1 MTQPAVETKGQDEI
15 GLPKDQK
22 PDFTNKLSPSASA
35 ILKFVKTFEVG
46 GQLEVFTE
54 DADFKLLKN
63 MVLSYRGSLST
74 LLEKKLKDVV
84 SLGGVE
90 IITQRDVMS
99 LIVDLWKLN
108 ISNLTRAELPFLEQ
122 VLKNPRLS
130 LRELAKRAGLSY
142 AQSRRAQKRL
152 IDSGVLRI
160 GGMLNPNRL
169 GLDRL
174 LIILENPSMVLSGPY
189 TQKMLFVD
197 GSPSVVFTVINVPHT
212 KINDMVEVVR
222 SLRDFTSNASIWRLS
237 TGIPRFDGTYF
248 NRKEGWNLD
257 LLHFRLMLRKG
268 GDTLTMSEIPPP
280 SVEETAKFT
289 SSEIA
294 IMDVLI
300 QSLDGTA
307 GDIVKTTKLSESSAF
322 RKRAYLLKNNIILPR
337 AHVSIPQLG
346 DRVISLLSQE
356 IAGDIAP
363 AWSKLPL
370 TYQSQIR
377 NLESGEKR
385 VLLSTALPTGSGR
398 DLISVMEDEISKVH
412 RYSIHRVAAGSGMTT
427 KVSSMF
433 DRRAKT
439 WKWDTSRYF
448 DVVSYGVMRKD
459 ASESESPIDL
469 A

>member
-1 MTQPAVETKGQDEI
+1 VTQPAIETTGQDEI

-22 PDFTNKLSPSASA
+22 PEFKSRLSPSASA
-35 ILKFVKTFEVG
+35 ILKFVKTFEIG

-54 DADFKLLKN
+54 DADFKLLQK

-74 LLEKKLKDVV
+74 LLEKKLQDVV
-84 SLGGVE
+84 DLGGVE

-108 ISNLTRAELPFLEQ
+108 ISNLTRAELPFLECI
-122 VLKNPRLS
+122 LKNPRLS
-130 LRELAKRAGLSY
+130 LRELAKMAGLSY

-152 IDSGVLRI
+152 NDSGVLRV

-197 GSPSVVFTVINVPHT
+197 GSPSVVFTVVNVPHT
-212 KINDMVEVVR
+212 KISDMVEVVR

-248 NRKEGWNLD
+248 NKRDGWNLD

-268 GDTLTMSEIPPP
+268 GDTLTMSEIPSP
-280 SVEETAKFT
+280 SVEDHVKFT
-289 SSEIA
+289 SSEVLV
-294 IMDVLI
+294 MDALI
-300 QSLDGTA
+300 HSLDGTA
-307 GDIVKTTKLSESSAF
+307 GDIVKTTQLSESSAF

-346 DRVISLLSQE
+346 DRVISLLSPE

-398 DLISVMEDEISKVH
+398 DLISVMMDEISKVH
-412 RYSIHRVAAGSGMTT
+412 RYSIHRVAAGSGVKT

-448 DVVSYGVMRKD
+448 DVVSYGIMRKD
-459 ASESESPIDL
+459 ASENEIPIDL

>member
-1 MTQPAVETKGQDEI
+1 VTQPAIETTGQDEM

-22 PDFTNKLSPSASA
+22 QDFKSKLSPSASA

-54 DADFKLLKN
+54 DADFKLLQKI
-63 MVLSYRGSLST
+63 VISYRGSLSK
-74 LLEKKLKDVV
+74 LLEKKLQDVV
-84 SLGGVE
+84 DLGGVE

-108 ISNLTRAELPFLEQ
+108 ISNLTRAELPFLES

-130 LRELAKRAGLSY
+130 LRELAKISGLSY

-152 IDSGVLRI
+152 NDSGVLRV

-197 GSPSVVFTVINVPHT
+197 GSPSVVFTVVNVPHT
-212 KINDMVEVVR
+212 KILDMVEVVR

-248 NRKEGWNLD
+248 NRREGWNLD

-268 GDTLTMSEIPPP
+268 GKMLTMSEIPPP
-280 SVEETAKFT
+280 SVEDPVSFT
-289 SSEIA
+289 SSEVLV
-294 IMDVLI
+294 MDALI
-300 QSLDGTA
+300 HSLDGTA
-307 GDIVKTTKLSESSAF
+307 GDIVKKTKLSESSAF

-346 DRVISLLSQE
+346 DRVISLLSPE

-377 NLESGEKR
+377 NLESGDKR

-398 DLISVMEDEISKVH
+398 DLISVMRDEISKVH
-412 RYSIHRVAAGSGMTT
+412 RYSIHRVAAGSGVTT

-459 ASESESPIDL
+459 ASESEIPIDL

>member
-1 MTQPAVETKGQDEI
+1 VTQQATERTGQDEI
-15 GLPKDQK
+15 GLPNDKK
-22 PDFTNKLSPSASA
+22 SDFKSKLSPSASA

-54 DADFKLLKN
+54 DADFRLLQK

-74 LLEKKLKDVV
+74 LLEKKLQDVV
-84 SLGGVE
+84 DLGGVE

-108 ISNLTRAELPFLEQ
+108 ISNLTRAELPFLEK

-130 LRELAKRAGLSY
+130 LRELAKQAGLSY

-152 IDSGVLRI
+152 NDSGVLRV

-197 GSPSVVFTVINVPHT
+197 GSPSIVFTVVNVPHT
-212 KINDMVEVVR
+212 KINDMVNVVH

-248 NRKEGWNLD
+248 NKQDGWNLD

-268 GDTLTMSEIPPP
+268 GDSLTMSEIPPP
-280 SVEETAKFT
+280 SVEDPVKFT
-289 SSEIA
+289 SSEVLV
-294 IMDVLI
+294 MDALI
-300 QSLDGTA
+300 HSLDGTA

-346 DRVISLLSQE
+346 DRVICLLSPD

-370 TYQSQIR
+370 IYQSQIR
-377 NLESGEKR
+377 NLESGDKR

-398 DLISVMEDEISKVH
+398 DLISVMKDEISRVH
-412 RYSIHRVAAGSGMTT
+412 RYSIHRVAAGAGVRT

-448 DVVSYGVMRKD
+448 DVVSYGIMRKE
-459 ASESESPIDL
+459 ASESEIPIDL